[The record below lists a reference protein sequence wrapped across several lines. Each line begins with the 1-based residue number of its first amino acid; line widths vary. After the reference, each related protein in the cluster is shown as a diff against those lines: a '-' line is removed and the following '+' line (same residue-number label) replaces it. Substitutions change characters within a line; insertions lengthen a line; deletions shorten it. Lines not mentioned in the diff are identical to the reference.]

1 MCFCLVCRSQEE
13 GDGGFDCQ
21 WKRERKKTWRSRE
34 VRAAAAAEQRSFLTL
49 IAATA
54 TAISG
59 ALAKLSWNSLTTAS
73 EPAAPSSLNAD
84 WDSENLTPRAV
95 AILESSEARGEAFR

>member
-1 MCFCLVCRSQEE
+1 M
-13 GDGGFDCQ
+13 
-21 WKRERKKTWRSRE
+21 
-34 VRAAAAAEQRSFLTL
+34 RAAAAAEQRSFLTL